1 LQSHWSRISFVM
13 RPDFW
18 SCATHLPNTP
28 PAKSRCSNDGLKREP
43 MSTIL
48 VTGGAGYIGSH
59 VCKTL
64 FAKGHLPVT
73 YDDLSRG
80 NRWAVKWGPLEEGDI
95 ADGGHVRAVLEKYA
109 PVAVMHFAAYAY
121 VGESMQRPLD
131 YYRNNVAGTATL
143 LQTLID
149 FRLVPI
155 VFSSSC
161 ATYGVPE
168 RVPTPEDHP
177 QRPINPYGQSKLMVE
192 RMLVDLHTA
201 YDLRSVALRY
211 FNAAGADPDTEIGE
225 AHDPETHLI
234 PLVIA
239 AARERTTIRIFGTD
253 YETPDGT
260 CIRDYIHV
268 VDIADAHV
276 RALDYLLG
284 GGQSCALNLANAC
297 GHSVK
302 EVIAAT
308 GRVTARSIRVEAAP
322 RRPGDP
328 PILVGSADRARDVL
342 GWKPE
347 RSDLQR
353 QISDAW
359 NWLKSRIN
367 T

>member
-1 LQSHWSRISFVM
+1 LRYAFADAPSEQSRRSQNSF
-13 RPDFW
+13 
-18 SCATHLPNTP
+18 
-28 PAKSRCSNDGLKREP
+28 KREH

-59 VCKTL
+59 VCKAL
-64 FAKGHLPVT
+64 SAKGYLPIT
-73 YDDLSRG
+73 YDNLSRG
-80 NRWAVKWGPLEEGDI
+80 NRWAVRWGPLEEGDI
-95 ADGGHVRAVLEKYA
+95 ADGGRVRALLEKYD
-109 PVAVMHFAAYAY
+109 PVALMHFAAYAY

-131 YYRNNVAGTATL
+131 YYRNNVADTTVL
-143 LQTLID
+143 LQALID
-149 FRLVPI
+149 FRLLPV

-161 ATYGVPE
+161 ATYGLPE
-168 RVPTPEDHP
+168 RVPIPEDHP
-177 QRPINPYGQSKLMVE
+177 QQPINPYGQSKLMVE

-201 YDLRSVALRY
+201 HALRPVALRY
-211 FNAAGADPDTEIGE
+211 FNASGADPDAEIGE

-234 PLVIA
+234 PLAIA
-239 AARERTTIRIFGTD
+239 AARKRIAIRIFGTD

-276 RALDYLLG
+276 RAVDYLLG
-284 GGQSCALNLANAC
+284 GGQSCALNLANRC

-308 GRVTARSIRVEAAP
+308 ERVAGRSIRAETAP

-328 PILVGSADRARDVL
+328 PILVGNADRARDLL
-342 GWKPE
+342 GWKPA
-347 RSDLQR
+347 RSELQH

-359 NWLKSRIN
+359 NWVEKQNQYLSR
-367 T
+367 